1 MKKFSICYQ
10 LNNDAKSNYTVSVE
24 ADNQEEALRIANKNI
39 DEYIR
44 QRNITS
50 FFMRKISVSQFD
62 NQMIKKTLPFLKG
75 V

>member
-10 LNNDAKSNYTVSVE
+10 LNNDAKNNYTVSIE
-24 ADNQEEALRIANKNI
+24 ADNQEEALKIANKTI

-50 FFMRKISVSQFD
+50 FFMKKISTSQFD
-62 NQMIKKTLPFLKG
+62 NHMIKKTLPFLKG